1 MKIGLRPWGFI
12 LVALGACAAAPA
24 LAADTP
30 KRGGTLTYLI
40 PTDAPPSF
48 DGHREWTFATA
59 HTATPF
65 YSTLIQVNPE
75 NLSSTTDFV
84 CDLCTE
90 MPQATDNGT
99 IWTFKI
105 RPSVKFHDGAN
116 LTAADVAAS
125 WNKIV
130 FPPEGVISTRQSN
143 YSMID
148 KIEAPDAATVMFHL
162 KFPTSAFLPAL
173 ADPMSW
179 IYEKA
184 KLDKDPH
191 WYEKNIDGTGPF
203 KFAGYDAGQSI
214 RGERNPDYYR
224 PGLPYLDGFTGIYAD
239 KQAVRVD
246 ALRADRAAIEFRG
259 LPPSVRDELVNALG
273 DRIAVQESD
282 WDCSNL
288 ITPNH
293 ARKPFDDVRV
303 RRALTLAI
311 DRWHGAPGLAK
322 IAVMRTVG
330 AAVFPGSPLA
340 ATRQELE
347 QLAGFWPDIEKSR
360 AEARRLLHEAG
371 ADGLK
376 FELLNRTVDQPFKY
390 VGAWLVDEWS
400 KVGLRVT
407 QRIVPTGPWIESMR
421 AGNFDVTIEGGCG
434 DLVNPLADTS
444 KYLPHSANPE
454 NYGNFDDPAEVAL
467 YDKML
472 READPAV
479 QRRLMRQFEKHVM
492 DDQAHELMTLWW
504 YRIVPYRSYVKG
516 WNISPSHFLGNNLA
530 TVWLDK

>member
-1 MKIGLRPWGFI
+1 MKIGAGLGSVI
-12 LVALGACAAAPA
+12 VTALAIVAAANA
-24 LAADTP
+24 VADETP
-30 KRGGTLTYLI
+30 KHGGTLTYLI

-65 YSTLIQVNPE
+65 YSLLIEVNPE
-75 NLSSTTDFV
+75 DLSSTTDFV

-90 MPQATDNGT
+90 MPKPTDNGT
-99 IWTFKI
+99 TYTFKI
-105 RPSVKFHDGAN
+105 RQGVKFHDGTAM
-116 LTAADVAAS
+116 TAADVVAS

-130 FPPEGVISTRQSN
+130 FPPPGVISTRQSN

-148 KIEAPDAATVMFHL
+148 RIEAPDASTVVFHL
-162 KFPTSAFLPAL
+162 KFPTTAFLPAL

-184 KLDKDPH
+184 ILDKDPH
-191 WYEKNIDGTGPF
+191 WYEKNIMGSGPF
-203 KFAGYDAGQSI
+203 KFAGYEAGQFI
-214 RGERNPDYYR
+214 KGVKNPDYYR

-246 ALRADRAAIEFRG
+246 ALRADRATIEFRG
-259 LPPSVRDELVNALG
+259 LPPNARDELKQSLG
-273 DRIAVQESD
+273 DRITVQESD
-282 WDCSNL
+282 WNCSNL

-303 RRALTLAI
+303 RRALTLAL

-330 AAVFPGSPLA
+330 GAVFPGSPLA
-340 ATRQELE
+340 ATQQELG
-347 QLAGFWPDIEKSR
+347 QLAGFWADIEKSR
-360 AEARRLLHEAG
+360 AEARRLLKEAG
-371 ADGLK
+371 AENLK

-390 VGAWLVDEWS
+390 LGAWLVDEWS
-400 KVGLRVT
+400 KIGLQVT
-407 QRIVPTGPWIESMR
+407 QRVAPTGPWIESMR
-421 AGNFDVTIEGGCG
+421 TGNFDVTIEGGCG
-434 DLVNPLADTS
+434 DLVNPLVDTS

-454 NYGNFDDPAEVAL
+454 NYGNYDDPAEVAL

-472 READPAV
+472 REPDPTK
-479 QRRLMRQFEKHVM
+479 QRALMRQFEKYVM

-504 YRIVPYRSYVKG
+504 YRIVPYRAYVKG
-516 WNISPSHFLGNNLA
+516 WNIGPSHFLGNNLA

>member
-1 MKIGLRPWGFI
+1 MKFRSNLLGLV
-12 LVALGACAAAPA
+12 LVALAACAATKA

-30 KRGGTLTYLI
+30 KHGGVLTYLI

-65 YSTLIQVNPE
+65 YSLLIQVNPD

-90 MPQATDNGT
+90 MPQPTDNGT
-99 IWTFKI
+99 TYTFKI
-105 RPSVKFHDGAN
+105 RPGVKFHNGAV
-116 LTAADVAAS
+116 LTAADIAAS

-130 FPPEGVISTRQSN
+130 FPPEGVISTRQRN
-143 YSMID
+143 YSMVD
-148 KIEAPDAATVMFHL
+148 RIEASDTSTVVFHL
-162 KFPTSAFLPAL
+162 KFPTGAFLPAL

-203 KFAGYDAGQSI
+203 KFAGYEAGQSI
-214 RGERNPDYYR
+214 KGVRNPDYYR
-224 PGLPYLDGFTGIYAD
+224 AGLPYLDGFTGLYAD

-246 ALRADRAAIEFRG
+246 ALRSDRAAIEFRG
-259 LPPSVRDELVNALG
+259 FPPNVRDELVNAIG
-273 DRIAVQESD
+273 DQITVKESD

-293 ARKPFDDVRV
+293 ARKPFDDARV

-311 DRWHGAPGLAK
+311 DRWRGAPGLAK
-322 IAVMRTVG
+322 IAVMRMVG
-330 AAVFPGSPLA
+330 GAVFPGSPLA
-340 ATRQELE
+340 ATREEL
-347 QLAGFWPDIEKSR
+347 QQVAGFWPDIEKSR
-360 AEARRLLHEAG
+360 AEARRLLKEAG
-371 ADGLK
+371 AEGLK
-376 FELLNRTVDQPFKY
+376 FELSNRTVDQPFKY
-390 VGAWLVDEWS
+390 LGAWLVDEWS
-400 KVGLRVT
+400 KVGLQVT
-407 QRIVPTGPWIESMR
+407 QRILPTGPWIEAMR

-434 DLVNPLADTS
+434 DLVNPLADTV

-454 NYGNFDDPAEVAL
+454 NYGNYDDPAEIQMH
-467 YDKML
+467 DRML
-472 READPAV
+472 REPDPAK
-479 QRRLMRQFEKHVM
+479 QRVLMRQFERYVM

-516 WNISPSHFLGNNLA
+516 WNISPSHFLGNDLA
-530 TVWLDK
+530 AVWLDK

>member
-1 MKIGLRPWGFI
+1 MTIGFGRWFWVGM
-12 LVALGACAAAPA
+12 A
-24 LAADTP
+24 LAIAALAMPAEAQTP
-30 KRGGTLTYLI
+30 KRGGTLIYLI

-59 HTATPF
+59 HTAAPF
-65 YSTLIQVNPE
+65 YSLLIQVNPE

-90 MPQATDNGT
+90 MPQPADGGT
-99 IWTFKI
+99 TYSFKI
-105 RPSVKFHDGAN
+105 RTGVKFHDGAE

-130 FPPEGVISTRQSN
+130 SPPQGVISTRQSN
-143 YSMID
+143 YSMMD
-148 KIEAPDAATVMFHL
+148 RIEAPDAATVVFHL

-179 IYEKA
+179 IYQKA
-184 KLDKDPH
+184 KLDTDPH

-203 KFAGYDAGQSI
+203 KFAGYQAGQSI
-214 RGERNPDYYR
+214 KGERNPDYYR

-259 LPPSVRDELVNALG
+259 LPPSVRDELVAALG
-273 DRIAVQESD
+273 DQITVAESD
-282 WDCSNL
+282 WNCSNL

-293 ARKPFDDVRV
+293 ARKPFGDVRV

-311 DRWHGAPGLAK
+311 DRWHGAPALAK
-322 IAVMRTVG
+322 IAIMRTVG
-330 AAVFPGSPLA
+330 GAVFPGSALA
-340 ATRQELE
+340 ATKPELE

-360 AEARRLLHEAG
+360 AEARRLLKAAG
-371 ADGLK
+371 AEGLK

-390 VGAWLVDEWS
+390 LGAWLVDEWS
-400 KVGLRVT
+400 KVGVHVT
-407 QRIVPTGPWIESMR
+407 QRVVPTGPWIESMR
-421 AGNFDVTIEGGCG
+421 TGNFDVTIEGGCG
-434 DLVNPLADTS
+434 DLVNPLVDTS
-444 KYLPHSANPE
+444 KYLPRSANPE
-454 NYGNFDDPAEVAL
+454 NYGNFDDPDEVAL

-472 READPAV
+472 REPDPGQ
-479 QRRLMRQFEKHVM
+479 QRELMRQFEKHVM
-492 DDQAHELMTLWW
+492 DDEAHELMTLWW
-504 YRIVPYRSYVKG
+504 YRIVPYRSEVKG
-516 WNISPSHFLGNNLA
+516 WRVSPSHFLGNSLA
-530 TVWLDK
+530 AVWLDK

>member
-1 MKIGLRPWGFI
+1 MKITTKLVGL
-12 LVALGACAAAPA
+12 VVAALGIGMAHGAV
-24 LAADTP
+24 ADEVP

-40 PTDAPPSF
+40 PTDSPPSF

-65 YSTLIQVNPE
+65 YSLLIEVNPE

-84 CDLCTE
+84 CDLCTA
-90 MPQATDNGT
+90 MPQPTDNGT
-99 IWTFKI
+99 TYTFKI
-105 RPSVKFHDGAN
+105 RQGVKFHDGAT

-130 FPPEGVISTRQSN
+130 FPPPGIISTRQSN
-143 YSMID
+143 YSMIE
-148 KIEAPDAATVMFHL
+148 KIEAPDPETVVFHL
-162 KFPTSAFLPAL
+162 KFPTTAFLPAL
-173 ADPMSW
+173 ADPMGW

-184 KLDKDPH
+184 KLDQDPH

-203 KFAGYDAGQSI
+203 KFAGYEAGQYI
-214 RGERNPDYYR
+214 KGVRNPDYYR
-224 PGLPYLDGFTGIYAD
+224 PGLPYLDGFTGVYAD

-259 LPPSVRDELVNALG
+259 LPPSVRDELKQSIG
-273 DRIAVQESD
+273 DQLAVQESD
-282 WDCSNL
+282 WNCSNL

-303 RRALTLAI
+303 RRALTLAL

-330 AAVFPGSPLA
+330 AGVFPGSPLA
-340 ATRQELE
+340 ATKEELE
-347 QLAGFWPDIEKSR
+347 QLAGFRPDIEKSR
-360 AEARRLLHEAG
+360 AEARRLLKEAG
-371 ADGLK
+371 AENLK

-390 VGAWLVDEWS
+390 LGAWLVDEWS
-400 KVGLRVT
+400 KVGLQVAQRVM
-407 QRIVPTGPWIESMR
+407 PTGPWIESMR
-421 AGNFDVTIEGGCG
+421 TGNFDVTIEGGCG
-434 DLVNPLADTS
+434 DLVNPLVDVS
-444 KYLPHSANPE
+444 KYLPHSVNAE
-454 NYGNFDDPAEVAL
+454 NYGNYDDPEEIAL

-472 READPAV
+472 REPDPAK
-479 QRRLMRQFEKHVM
+479 QRALMRQFEKYVM

-516 WNISPSHFLGNNLA
+516 WHISPSHFLGNSLA
-530 TVWLDK
+530 AVWLDK